1 MSENTINKI
10 KSILNIII
18 FSLLGI
24 VTIVFSV
31 LYIETF
37 NQGILYKYSLLFE
50 TLVVIIVSVMTI
62 LSLIFLRL
70 KQEFVF
76 KICYIVVIFASLILI
91 GLYLL
96 KISGIMDKV
105 DSVDDLRELVAS
117 FGGYGLMVVGF
128 ILLSFLQVVLLPIPA
143 FVTVG
148 AGTLLFG
155 PFLGGLFSYLG
166 ILLGSIIN
174 FFVGRKLGYKVA
186 AWLVGKENLDKVIAS
201 VKGKDKIVIT
211 FMFLFPL
218 FPDDILCYVAGLSS
232 MSVQF
237 YLIMI
242 VITRFISIFVST
254 YSYDGAI
261 IPYDTWWGI
270 LLWAVF
276 FVFVVLATIVI
287 YKKGDKIEKFLKS
300 KFSKRKHD
308 EK

>member
-1 MSENTINKI
+1 MSENVVNKI
-10 KSILNIII
+10 KSILNIVI
-18 FSLLGI
+18 FSLLGV

-37 NQGILYKYSLLFE
+37 NQGVLYRYSLLFE
-50 TLVVIIVSVMTI
+50 LLIVLIVSVITV
-62 LSLIFLRL
+62 LSLLFFRL
-70 KQEFVF
+70 KQEMVF
-76 KICYIVVIFASLILI
+76 KICYIVIIFTSLILV

-96 KISGIMDKV
+96 KVSGIMDKV
-105 DSVDDLRELVAS
+105 DSVDDLRELVSS
-117 FGGYGLMVVGF
+117 FGGYGLMVGGF

-155 PFLGGLFSYLG
+155 PFLGGLYSYLG
-166 ILLGSIIN
+166 ILIGSIIN

-186 AWLVGKENLDKVIAS
+186 SWLVGKDNLDKVIKS
-201 VKGKDKIVIT
+201 VKGKDKIIIT

-232 MSVQF
+232 MSVRF

-242 VITRFISIFVST
+242 VLTRFISIFVST

-270 LLWAVF
+270 LLWVVF
-276 FVFVVLATIVI
+276 FALVVVSTMLI
-287 YKKGDKIEKFLKS
+287 YKKGDKIEKFIKD
-300 KFSKRKHD
+300 KFSKRKYD